1 MKILDEKVPIAANL
15 AFSLKRYWYWWLIFF
30 VTMSFD
36 YSSTAAFVS
45 KYGVHAEANLVT
57 RLMMEKL
64 GPDSGNLA
72 GKILQLVSVT
82 CVVCL
87 SRRVGNFFLLFVI
100 IINCWAIVVNSIS

>member
-1 MKILDEKVPIAANL
+1 MKILDEKVPIKANL
-15 AFSLKRYWYWWLIFF
+15 AFSLKRYWYWWLILF
-30 VTMSFD
+30 VTISFD
-36 YSSTAAFVS
+36 YLSTAAFVS
-45 KYGVHAEANLVT
+45 KYGVQAEANLVT

-82 CVVCL
+82 CLVCL